1 MLVFAAT
8 CFSNAFE
15 PALYSCSD
23 DCATL
28 FSVIH
33 QVLTGKCTNHHT
45 NANCRAIARSS
56 VTFYMALWITLVG
69 IGGTTWKKKQTPAR
83 KADNNETC
91 VQRRRDMKPLSP
103 RITDS
108 LIFALSRRSIEWN
121 IFNHSPRESVEK
133 YLCINCERTNCIV
146 WVGRERQLIRVMYV
160 IVLLHVYV
168 LLRSEWAIWVVKL
181 KYVLSFTY
189 CVVTYG
195 VSDFQQRISLNSK
208 NGTIEIT

>member
-1 MLVFAAT
+1 M
-8 CFSNAFE
+8 
-15 PALYSCSD
+15 
-23 DCATL
+23 
-28 FSVIH
+28 
-33 QVLTGKCTNHHT
+33 
-45 NANCRAIARSS
+45 IARHYFPWFIRFSR
-56 VTFYMALWITLVG
+56 VNVRITIQMQIAEQLHVRALRFIWRYELHSWVSEG
-69 IGGTTWKKKQTPAR
+69 RHEKKKQTPAR

-181 KYVLSFTY
+181 KYVHSFTY

-195 VSDFQQRISLNSK
+195 VSDFQRRISLNSK

>member
-1 MLVFAAT
+1 MYESPYKCKLP
-8 CFSNAFE
+8 SNCTFE
-15 PALYSCSD
+15 RYVLYGAMNYTRGYRRD
-23 DCATL
+23 D
-28 FSVIH
+28 
-33 QVLTGKCTNHHT
+33 
-45 NANCRAIARSS
+45 
-56 VTFYMALWITLVG
+56 M
-69 IGGTTWKKKQTPAR
+69 KKKQTPAR

-195 VSDFQQRISLNSK
+195 VSDFQRRISLNSK